1 MMALLELSG
10 VTHTYDSANNSWWK
24 SKQKLQGAVV
34 KDISMTLE
42 AGQCIGLLGG
52 AVQARVHSAKSCLAC
67 SALNGAQYLLM
78 VRICMLATIE
88 RKNNY
93 GSMYRPYFRI
103 VILR

>member
-1 MMALLELSG
+1 MALLELSG

-52 AVQARVHSAKSCLAC
+52 ERCRQEYTRQNHAWLAAP
-67 SALNGAQYLLM
+67 STGLSTY
-78 VRICMLATIE
+78 
-88 RKNNY
+88 
-93 GSMYRPYFRI
+93 
-103 VILR
+103 